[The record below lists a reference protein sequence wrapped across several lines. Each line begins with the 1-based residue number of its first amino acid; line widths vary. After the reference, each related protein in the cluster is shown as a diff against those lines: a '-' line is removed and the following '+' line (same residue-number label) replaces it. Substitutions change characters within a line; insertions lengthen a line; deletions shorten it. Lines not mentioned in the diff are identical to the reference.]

1 MRYLVLLA
9 AVYALVAALVLP
21 SSLLAA
27 GDAPMPAAE
36 PAAGDEVTAA
46 PPEATPVEEPAQ
58 VPVEPTAPAETPA
71 PPAVT
76 AEPPAQPAV
85 PAQAPADEPP
95 AVPPP
100 QALPDERPV
109 KDPVARA
116 AASANV
122 TIKDFEFA
130 PATVTVNVGDTVT
143 WTNNGPT
150 AHSATA
156 TDGSFDTD
164 VYPKGESRSHTF
176 ESAGSFAYFCKPHP
190 NMKGTVIVQ
199 AASGEG
205 GESVP
210 GSTDSGSTDSGV
222 AGDAQSGS
230 DSGASL
236 PATGMDAAAL
246 AVLGLLMLALGA
258 AVRRRAGADRPRP
271 AGRIGW

>member
-36 PAAGDEVTAA
+36 PAPGGEVTAA
-46 PPEATPVEEPAQ
+46 PPEAAPVEEPAP
-58 VPVEPTAPAETPA
+58 VPAEPPTPAEAPAQ
-71 PPAVT
+71 PAVP
-76 AEPPAQPAV
+76 AEQPAQPAV
-85 PAQAPADEPP
+85 PAQAPGSEPST
-95 AVPPP
+95 VPPP
-100 QALPDERPV
+100 QALPAERPA
-109 KDPVARA
+109 KDPVAKA
-116 AASANV
+116 AASASV
-122 TIKDFEFA
+122 TIRDFEFA

-156 TDGSFDTD
+156 DDGSFDTG

-176 ESAGSFAYFCKPHP
+176 ESAGTFSYFCKPHP

-205 GESVP
+205 GESAP
-210 GSTDSGSTDSGV
+210 GSTESGSTDSGV
-222 AGDAQSGS
+222 AGDAQSGT
-230 DSGASL
+230 DPGASL
-236 PATGMDAAAL
+236 PATGTDVAAL
-246 AVLGLLMLALGA
+246 ALLGFLMLALGA
-258 AVRRRAGADRPRP
+258 AARRRAAADEPRP